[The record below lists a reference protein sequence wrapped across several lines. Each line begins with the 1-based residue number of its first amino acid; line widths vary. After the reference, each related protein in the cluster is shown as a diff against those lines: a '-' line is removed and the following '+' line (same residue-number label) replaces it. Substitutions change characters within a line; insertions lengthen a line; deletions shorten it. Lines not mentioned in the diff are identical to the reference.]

1 MMSTEFPLRQAL
13 EIGALDAHD
22 QAALVRDGQLSTVE
36 LTAAAIARAEH
47 FASLGALSHTDFT
60 AALARAEGVDRSQ
73 PMAGVPWLPKDSLAY
88 RDMPTRGGSRS
99 RTSIPSA
106 TNSPYA
112 QRFDDAGLVAIG
124 KSTMPEFGL
133 IGSTEPLLGP
143 VTRNPWNLAHSPGGS
158 SGGAGAALA
167 AGIVPLAHGS
177 DGAGSIRIPASA
189 CGVVGLKPGRG
200 STVPVRD
207 RHAIEDLIVAD
218 SLMARSV
225 RDVAW
230 AFAAAQPTSAAAVS
244 LAAPS
249 RRLRIGLI
257 APNLKE
263 QRPHAEVERV
273 LQQSARLCDQL
284 GHRVEPVD
292 YPFDCPGVWQ
302 ALHTL
307 WSRLGLDAVQEV
319 SAARGAAFAERALE
333 PWTWGLA
340 HYHLERCGV
349 PELEQAYDVLAQLP
363 TAFNEFHRHYDVLL
377 TPTLSAPPPPLGV
390 MAPDQNFETLLE
402 AMFDWISYTPL
413 QNLAGTPA
421 ISLPLGQADGLPIG
435 VQFAADRGQ
444 EPLLL
449 QLAAELE
456 HAAPW
461 RGHWPAASV
470 VTALQEMH

>member
-1 MMSTEFPLRQAL
+1 
-13 EIGALDAHD
+13 
-22 QAALVRDGQLSTVE
+22 
-36 LTAAAIARAEH
+36 
-47 FASLGALSHTDFT
+47 
-60 AALARAEGVDRSQ
+60 
-73 PMAGVPWLPKDSLAY
+73 
-88 RDMPTRGGSRS
+88 
-99 RTSIPSA
+99 
-106 TNSPYA
+106 
-112 QRFDDAGLVAIG
+112 
-124 KSTMPEFGL
+124 
-133 IGSTEPLLGP
+133 
-143 VTRNPWNLAHSPGGS
+143 
-158 SGGAGAALA
+158 
-167 AGIVPLAHGS
+167 
-177 DGAGSIRIPASA
+177 
-189 CGVVGLKPGRG
+189 
-200 STVPVRD
+200 
-207 RHAIEDLIVAD
+207 LIVAD